1 MRYARL
7 SRPIRFV
14 PLWLCCFLFPALA
27 QEYRSFADVEK
38 LLTDWSKQHAA
49 LMQIE
54 TIGQSP
60 GGRRIHAVRIAAPG
74 DVDPASRPA
83 VFVGANMAGFHNA
96 GTEAALHLIEKL
108 LTDAAAADLL
118 KRRTFYVVPVLNP
131 DAHDGMFAKVR
142 RRISGNA
149 RPVDRD
155 MDGLVGED
163 GPDDLNG
170 DGRITQMRIADPAGT
185 MMPDPADPRRMISA
199 DPAKG
204 QRGLYR
210 VFTEGRDDDDDGEYN
225 EDPPDGIQPDRNF
238 AHAFPHGQPQAGL
251 FPSHAPESK
260 AIMDYLLKR
269 RNVAFAFV
277 FGPANNF
284 LSAPRSVGGGADL
297 STARIKPPRQFAGM
311 LGLDPDKE
319 YSIDEI
325 WEAAKDLPMVRAQN
339 LTKEQLAQFLGG
351 GPATVPAQDDLKLM
365 AALGEEYKK
374 RLKAAG
380 LDDQRNGQ
388 QYQAGGFTPW
398 LYYQYATMAVELDVW
413 GVPKARP
420 AAGAKPEGA
429 LTIEALERMTADEFE
444 ALPDERLGAFLKA
457 NNAPAMA
464 TPAMLKG
471 MVKSGNV
478 TPAQMV
484 ARMRQMGINPSATA
498 AGGADDL
505 MAWIDANA
513 PEAFVAWTPVALPG
527 GVKAEAG
534 GVDPFIEIAPP
545 RKFLAPAL
553 EVHTQTVLETAKQLA
568 EVEIA
573 DVNAESL
580 SAGVWK
586 VKATVRNRG
595 FLPTHTQHATRARTY
610 LPVRLEVELPP
621 TARLVNGR
629 PFTTSERLAGSTGT
643 LEGEWVVQAP
653 PGTEI
658 RIAAISDQAGSAS
671 ANHRLGGQN

>member
-1 MRYARL
+1 M
-7 SRPIRFV
+7 
-14 PLWLCCFLFPALA
+14 A
-27 QEYRSFADVEK
+27 QEYRSFVEVEK

-49 LMQIE
+49 LVQLE

-60 GGRRIHAVRIAAPG
+60 GGRRIHAIRIAGAG
-74 DVDPASRPA
+74 ESDPASRPA

-108 LTDAAAADLL
+108 LTDAAAGDLL

-142 RRISGNA
+142 RRVSGNA
-149 RPVDRD
+149 KPVDRD
-155 MDGLVGED
+155 MDGLTGED

-185 MMPDPADPRRMISA
+185 MLPDPADPRRMIAA
-199 DPAKG
+199 DSAKG

-210 VFTEGRDDDDDGEYN
+210 VFTEGRDDDGDGEYN

-238 AHAFPHGQPQAGL
+238 AHAFPHGQPQSGL
-251 FPSHAPESK
+251 FPSHAPETK

-269 RNVAFAFV
+269 RNVAFAYV
-277 FGPANNF
+277 YGPANNL

-311 LGLDPDKE
+311 LGLDPDRE
-319 YSIDEI
+319 YSVDEI

-351 GPATVPAQDDLKLM
+351 GPATVPTPEDLKLI

-374 RLKAAG
+374 KLKAAG
-380 LDDQRNGQ
+380 LDEQRAGR
-388 QYQAGGFTPW
+388 QYQAGGLTPW
-398 LYYQYATMAVELDVW
+398 LYYQYGAMAVELDVW

-420 AAGAKPEGA
+420 AAGSRADGV
-429 LTIEALERMTADEFE
+429 LTIEALEKMSAAEFE
-444 ALPDERLGAFLKA
+444 ALADERLAAFLKA

-484 ARMRQMGINPSATA
+484 ARMRQMGINPA
-498 AGGADDL
+498 APAVGADDL
-505 MAWIDANA
+505 LAWIDANA
-513 PEAFVAWTPVALPG
+513 PEAFVPWTPVVLPG
-527 GVKAEAG
+527 GVRAEVG
-534 GVDPFIEIAPP
+534 GVDPLIEIAPP
-545 RKFLAPAL
+545 GRFLAPAL

-568 EVEIA
+568 EIEIA
-573 DVNAESL
+573 DVNAEAL

-595 FLPTHTQHATRARTY
+595 LLPTHSQHATRTRTY
-610 LPVRLEVELPP
+610 LPVRLEAQLPQA
-621 TARLVNGR
+621 ARMLNGR
-629 PFTTSERLAGSTGT
+629 PFTVSERLAGSTGT
-643 LEGEWVVQAP
+643 LEAEWVVKAP

-658 RIAAISDQAGSAS
+658 QINATSAQAGTAS
-671 ANHRLGGQN
+671 LRYRLGGQN

>member
-7 SRPIRFV
+7 SRLIRLA
-14 PLWLCCFLFPALA
+14 PLLIGCLQGTAPA
-27 QEYRSFADVEK
+27 QEYRSFAEVEK

-49 LMQIE
+49 LVLLE

-60 GGRRIHAVRIAAPG
+60 GGRRIHAVRIAAAG
-74 DVDPASRPA
+74 ELEPASRPA

-142 RRISGNA
+142 RRAPGHA

-155 MDGLVGED
+155 MDGLSGED

-185 MMPDPADPRRMISA
+185 MLADPSDPRKMITA
-199 DPAKG
+199 DPSKG
-204 QRGLYR
+204 QRGLYK
-210 VFTEGRDDDDDGEYN
+210 VFAEGRDDDGDGEYN
-225 EDPPDGIQPDRNF
+225 EDPPDGVQPDRNF

-269 RNVAFAFV
+269 RNVAFAYV

-284 LSAPRSVGGGADL
+284 LSAPRGVGGGADL

-319 YSIDEI
+319 YSVDEI

-351 GPATVPAQDDLKLM
+351 GPATVPTQEDLKLI
-365 AALGEEYKK
+365 AGLGEEYKK

-380 LDDQRNGQ
+380 LDEQRAGR

-398 LYYQYATMAVELDVW
+398 LYYQYGAMAVELDVW
-413 GVPKARP
+413 GVPKAKP
-420 AAGAKPEGA
+420 AAAAKPDGA
-429 LTIEALERMTADEFE
+429 LTIEAMEKMSAAEFE
-444 ALPDERLGAFLKA
+444 ALPDERLAAFLKA

-484 ARMRQMGINPSATA
+484 ARMRQMGINPA
-498 AGGADDL
+498 APAASGADDL
-505 MAWIDANA
+505 LAWIDANA
-513 PEAFVAWTPVALPG
+513 PAAFVPWTPVVLPG
-527 GVKAEAG
+527 GVKAEVG

-545 RKFLAPAL
+545 RRFLAPAL

-568 EVEIA
+568 ELEITG
-573 DVNAESL
+573 VSAEAL

-586 VKATVRNRG
+586 VRATARNRG
-595 FLPTHTQHATRARTY
+595 FLPTHSQHATRARTY
-610 LPVRLEVELPP
+610 LPVRLEAQLPQ
-621 TARLVNGR
+621 TARLLNGR
-629 PFTTSERLAGSTGT
+629 PFTVSERLAGSTGT
-643 LEGEWVVQAP
+643 LEAEWVLKAP

-658 RIAAISDQAGSAS
+658 QINATSAQAGSAS
-671 ANHRLGGQN
+671 LRYRLGGQN

>member
-1 MRYARL
+1 MRCARL
-7 SRPIRFV
+7 SRLIRFAS
-14 PLWLCCFLFPALA
+14 LLICCFPGAAPA
-27 QEYRSFADVEK
+27 QEYRSYSEVEK

-49 LMQIE
+49 LVQLE
-54 TIGQSP
+54 SIGQSP
-60 GGRRIHAVRIAAPG
+60 GGRRIHAVRIAAAG
-74 DVDPASRPA
+74 EVDPSSRPA

-96 GTEAALHLIEKL
+96 GTEAALHLIERL
-108 LTDAAAADLL
+108 LTDAASADLL
-118 KRRTFYVVPVLNP
+118 KRRTFYVAPVLNP

-142 RRISGNA
+142 RRLSGHA
-149 RPVDRD
+149 KPIDRD
-155 MDGLVGED
+155 MDGLAGED

-185 MMPDPADPRRMISA
+185 MLPDPADPRRMIAA

-210 VFTEGRDDDDDGEYN
+210 VFAEGRDEDGDGEYN
-225 EDPPDGIQPDRNF
+225 EDPPDGIQPARNF
-238 AHAFPHGQPQAGL
+238 AHAFPHGQPEAGL

-269 RNVAFAFV
+269 RNVAFAYV

-297 STARIKPPRQFAGM
+297 SSAKIKPPRQFAGM
-311 LGLDPDKE
+311 LGLDPDQE
-319 YSIDEI
+319 YSLDDI

-380 LDDQRNGQ
+380 LDDQRAGQ

-398 LYYQYATMAVELDVW
+398 LYYQYGAMAVELDVW
-413 GVPKARP
+413 GVPKAKP
-420 AAGAKPEGA
+420 AGGPPQEGA
-429 LTIEALERMTADEFE
+429 LTIEALEKMSAAEFE
-444 ALPDERLGAFLKA
+444 ALPDERLAAFLKA

-484 ARMRQMGINPSATA
+484 ARMRQMGINPA
-498 AGGADDL
+498 APAAAGADDL

-513 PEAFVAWTPVALPG
+513 PSAFVAWTPVVLPD
-527 GVKAEAG
+527 GVNAEVG

-545 RKFLAPAL
+545 RRFLAPAL

-568 EVEIA
+568 EIEIV
-573 DVNAESL
+573 DVSAEAL
-580 SAGVWK
+580 SAGVWR
-586 VKATVRNRG
+586 VKGAARNRG
-595 FLPTHTQHATRARTY
+595 YLPTHTQHATRARTY
-610 LPVRLEVELPP
+610 LPVRLEVGLPQA
-621 TARLVNGR
+621 ARLLNGR
-629 PFTTSERLAGSTGT
+629 PFSVSERLAGSTGT

-658 RIAAISDQAGSAS
+658 RLTATSDQAGSATVS
-671 ANHRLGGQN
+671 HRLGGQN